1 MSEFFSLLTEQW
13 AAQSVLE
20 WIAVVTAIGY
30 VWLAARQS
38 IWCWPC
44 ALVSTGIYTWL
55 FWEVS
60 LPFHTF
66 LNAYYL
72 GMALYGWLKWK
83 GVDHEPLAVA
93 SWPLQT
99 HLKWIAV
106 IFLLAWGIS
115 ALAATQLDPTYLYLD
130 AFITVFSL
138 FTLPCWWPT
147 RYWKTGCTGLSL
159 IFLVRTCTLPKVYCR
174 PAACLC
180 FTLCSPSTVMS
191 PGANRCMTCLLPN
204 PHRPDEPNRS

>member
-1 MSEFFSLLTEQW
+1 MSEFLSSLTEQW
-13 AAQSVLE
+13 AAQSMLE
-20 WIAVVTAIGY
+20 WVAVITAIGY

-72 GMALYGWLKWK
+72 LMAVYGWKKWK
-83 GVDHEPLAVA
+83 GTDDNELDVV
-93 SWPLQT
+93 SWPLVKHT
-99 HLKWIAV
+99 KWISLV
-106 IFLLAWGIS
+106 FVLAWGVS

-138 FTLPCWWPT
+138 FTTVLVAHKVLENWLYWIVINLFASYLYFAKGLLP
-147 RYWKTGCTGLSL
+147 TGCLFLLYTGFAIYGYVSWRKQMNTDNS
-159 IFLVRTCTLPKVYCR
+159 IQ
-174 PAACLC
+174 
-180 FTLCSPSTVMS
+180 PSS
-191 PGANRCMTCLLPN
+191 A
-204 PHRPDEPNRS
+204 